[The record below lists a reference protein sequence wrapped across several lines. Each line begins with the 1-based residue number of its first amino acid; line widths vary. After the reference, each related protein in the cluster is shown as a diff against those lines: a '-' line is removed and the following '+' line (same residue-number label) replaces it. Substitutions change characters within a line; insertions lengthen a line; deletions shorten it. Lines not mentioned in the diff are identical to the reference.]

1 MVLYDFSDNIGSYCH
16 ETYSVKR
23 EIVRQQGYL
32 LVADIT
38 GYAEFRDPEELAH
51 AENTLRELFDTLI
64 KQLKSPWEI
73 HELGADPIF
82 ACLLDGDILQAQTLL
97 EMVEDFYR
105 LFAKKREQILQNT
118 TCSCKACE
126 QISVLSLKVIVHH
139 GSFMVNE
146 VAGVERL
153 TGTDLLVTHSLLTN
167 RITEVTGIET
177 YAFFTEAA
185 ANAMSLGELVH
196 GMKIHTE
203 TYEQL
208 GQYGGFVHDLHFVW
222 KRMEESRQNFVDVNK
237 LYFKVDGDFPAPL
250 AIVWDYLTEPEH
262 WRQRLRVDYLDIKR
276 KSQGRVGIGCDQHS
290 VHGKQRSIQTIVD
303 WKPFDYITTDVA
315 IPFKG
320 VMRQTT
326 QLSETED
333 STRVSWYFGKPVGR
347 NLMHTLL
354 VKLRMAFAK
363 GKIKRGVKKGRQVI
377 YELMETELAKS

>member
-1 MVLYDFSDNIGSYCH
+1 M
-16 ETYSVKR
+16 
-23 EIVRQQGYL
+23 RQQGYL
-32 LVADIT
+32 LVADIM

-82 ACLLDGDILQAQTLL
+82 ACLLDGDILQAQTLV

-105 LFAKKREQILQNT
+105 SFAKKREQILQNT

-126 QISVLSLKVIVHH
+126 QISTLSLKVIVHH
-139 GSFMVNE
+139 GSFIVNE

-153 TGTDLLVTHSLLTN
+153 TGTDLLVTHSLLRN
-167 RITEVTGIET
+167 QITEATGIET

-185 ANAMSLGELVH
+185 ASAMSLGELVH
-196 GMKIHTE
+196 GMRIHTE

-208 GQYGGFVHDLHFVW
+208 GQYGGFVHDLQVIS
-222 KRMEESRQNFVDVNK
+222 KRTEEGRRNYVDLEK

-250 AIVWDYLTEPEH
+250 AIVWDYLTEPER
-262 WRQRLRVDYLDIKR
+262 WRKRLRANYMELRR
-276 KSQGRVGIGCDQHS
+276 KSQGRVGVGCDQHC
-290 VHGKQRSIQTIVD
+290 VHGKQLKIQTIVD
-303 WKPFDYITTDVA
+303 WKPFDYITTDMT
-315 IPFKG
+315 IPFRG
-320 VMRQTT
+320 VMRQTI
-326 QLSETED
+326 QMSETED

-347 NLMHTLL
+347 NLMHTFL

-363 GKIKRGVKKGRQVI
+363 GKVKRSVKRGRQII
-377 YELMETELAKS
+377 YALMEAELAESQS